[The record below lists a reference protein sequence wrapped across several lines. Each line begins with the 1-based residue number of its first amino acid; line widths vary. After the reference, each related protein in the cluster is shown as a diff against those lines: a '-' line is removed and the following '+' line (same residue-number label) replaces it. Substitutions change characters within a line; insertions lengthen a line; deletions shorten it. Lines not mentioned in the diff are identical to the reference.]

1 MKRKLF
7 SIVLSICMVFTMIP
21 MAGVGVFAETATS
34 VEIGGVELNADKPYY
49 HNGDNGAVGK
59 ANNTETGAN
68 AKFDAIT
75 GTLTLNGLNVRTN
88 GTGIETVHFANLTIV
103 LNGENHVI
111 STTTSNAALNGN
123 DSSSFTI
130 RGSGSLEL
138 RAAYGIWVWNNA
150 TIEGNAKIDIKSTIG
165 GIYNNSSNG
174 TITIK
179 DNANVTIDSD
189 GYGIGYDNSPS
200 NRNTPVING
209 GTLTVKGTTAAMM
222 VAPSFDN
229 EREYG
234 ITASEK
240 KDGEPTTVYNA
251 TYISKYKYLKITSKP
266 AVPEDVGI
274 YLRTRLVSDDKPTDA
289 IADENI
295 QLTNAQ
301 LNTLRLVSSDARADG
316 YKYNDDF
323 GYWVSYGSFPSVK
336 AATYKHQK
344 QDRDS
349 AGVRAVIDEI
359 NSDKITKK
367 EGITFSSLDKVTW
380 DTLSWS
386 NGKSGWSWHLNGEVR
401 LCKIEFDLNG
411 GTGDLPAQYAVY
423 DTNLKT
429 GWPADPTLNGYT
441 FDGWY
446 TDANSGTKITDA
458 YNFTKNEKVY
468 AHWTE
473 ESGEVAN
480 PDSVK
485 INNIEMVKAGTTT
498 YYKDGTLEGTAE
510 DYNAK
515 YEPNIKTLTLKNLTL
530 QGNIVADCDLNI
542 VLEGGNTI
550 NSGDS
555 NGIKVM
561 KDLTV
566 SGEGS
571 LVANN
576 GTNSLTTVYAYG
588 DIIINKGATVTAIK
602 AGGNAQ
608 AINAESGSIT
618 VSGNNTKLV
627 AINNGSTTSIVG
639 TGSYAIKA
647 YAVNVSDNA
656 GLTAIQGGSA
666 EVPAVDGTVSIS
678 EGSAHNKVF
687 IGNTTRH
694 WHECNTVGCNVNK
707 DKENHIFNT
716 DGNMTVCTKCGYIS
730 GMITHTH
737 FLTKV
742 EAVAATCTA
751 NGNSEYYT
759 CTCGKLFADNKA
771 EQEIIDP
778 DSVIIKAGHVFTEEW
793 SYKTEE
799 GHAHNCT
806 KCVSHDTVQTHEFVG
821 NTCKLCGY
829 TKQSSGSH
837 YKPVQKPVIEAGN
850 GCKTELGINGTKV
863 TITVEEGYELVDVLV
878 NGISKGKVTELTGLK
893 TGDKVEIKTE
903 KIPEKLEPQ
912 AVKDL
917 VKELKLVARSER
929 LSNGNVR
936 IRVTKITDINDN
948 PVDLNELEK
957 NGYTVKF
964 KYYRSVK
971 KSAGYDTRLE
981 KDADINSYINNFGDK
996 GTKYYYKVKVMVY
1009 DADGN
1014 LVAQSNL
1021 NQCKYAMRA
1030 WIK

>member
-1 MKRKLF
+1 MRRKLF

-21 MAGVGVFAETATS
+21 MAGGGVFAATATS
-34 VEIGGVELNADKPYY
+34 VKIGGETLSRSTGLYY
-49 HNGDNGAVGK
+49 HNDADAGEPHV
-59 ANNTETGAN
+59 NNNAAGAN
-68 AKFDAIT
+68 ATFNPVS
-75 GTLTLNGLNVRTN
+75 GTLTLDGLNVST
-88 GTGIETVHFANLTIV
+88 TEKGIETVHFANLTIV

-189 GYGIGYDNSPS
+189 GYGIGYDNGTS

-234 ITASEK
+234 ITASEE

-251 TYISKYKYLKITSKP
+251 ADILSYKYLEITSNP
-266 AVPEDVGI
+266 AVTEEVGI
-274 YLRTRLVSDDKPTDA
+274 YLRTIGKDSPNDGQNANIIELSETQLDALGLTDY
-289 IADENI
+289 
-295 QLTNAQ
+295 
-301 LNTLRLVSSDARADG
+301 SS
-316 YKYNDDF
+316 NDDW
-323 GYWVSYGSFPSVK
+323 GYWVNYGSFQSAYV
-336 AATYKHQK
+336 AAIPDHQT
-344 QDRDS
+344 QNRNSD
-349 AGVRAVIDEI
+349 GVRAVIKDMNSGTIIKKTGI
-359 NSDKITKK
+359 N
-367 EGITFSSLDKVTW
+367 FNSLDKVTW

-401 LCKIEFDLNG
+401 LCKIVFDLNG
-411 GTGDLPAQYAVY
+411 GTGDLSTQYAVY

-429 GWPADPTLNGYT
+429 GWPANPTREGHT
-441 FDGWY
+441 FAGWY
-446 TDANSGTKITDA
+446 TDETGGTKITDE
-458 YNFTKNEKVY
+458 YNFTKNETVY
-468 AHWTE
+468 AHWTK
-473 ESGEVAN
+473 ESGEVTN

-485 INNIEMVKAGTTT
+485 INDIEMVKAGTTT

-542 VLEGGNTI
+542 VLEGNNII
-550 NSGDS
+550 NSDISNAIAVYGDLKILE
-555 NGIKVM
+555 N
-561 KDLTV
+561 
-566 SGEGS
+566 GS

-576 GTNSLTTVYAYG
+576 GTSSQTTVYAR
-588 DIIINKGATVTAIK
+588 DNITINGGARVTAIK
-602 AGGNAQ
+602 AGGGAQ
-608 AINAESGSIT
+608 AINAAGGSIT
-618 VSGNNTKLV
+618 VSGNDTKLV
-627 AINNGSTTSIVG
+627 AINNGSTVSIVG

-863 TITVEEGYELVDVLV
+863 TITVKEGYELVDVLV

-903 KIPEKLEPQ
+903 KTPEKLEPQ